1 MVSRRQQDRALERA
15 RAAEQHAEDEVEMHD
30 EAETHDR
37 ADEFAIIEAARQG
50 EKRQTLSILKH
61 TVEMKVLNAR
71 EEMEAFTLVSQ
82 YENSL
87 AYPLAY
93 NTAIFAMSVIRID
106 GEPFIPSISKRDD
119 TPEARYEKAK
129 DYYSKFIEKY
139 CLAYRDMKNESDK
152 ELEALGK

>member
-15 RAAEQHAEDEVEMHD
+15 RAAEQPAED
-30 EAETHDR
+30 EAETHDQP
-37 ADEFAIIEAARQG
+37 DELAIIEAARQG
-50 EKRQTLSILKH
+50 EKKQVVSILKH
-61 TVEMKVLNAR
+61 SVEMKVLNAR

-82 YENSL
+82 YESSL

-106 GEPFIPSISKRDD
+106 GELFIPSISKRDD

>member
-15 RAAEQHAEDEVEMHD
+15 RAAEQPVEDEVEVHD
-30 EAETHDR
+30 EA
-37 ADEFAIIEAARQG
+37 DEVAIIEAARQG
-50 EKRQTLSILKH
+50 EKKQVISILKH

-106 GEPFIPSISKRDD
+106 GELFIPSISKRDD

-152 ELEALGK
+152 ELEELGK